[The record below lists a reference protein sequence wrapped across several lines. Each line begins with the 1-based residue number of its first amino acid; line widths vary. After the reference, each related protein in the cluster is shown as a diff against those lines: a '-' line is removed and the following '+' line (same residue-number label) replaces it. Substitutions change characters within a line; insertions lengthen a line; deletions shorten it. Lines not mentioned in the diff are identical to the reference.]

1 MTDAFQEWD
10 TIKEMKMV
18 GAIFTAMDIF
28 LGGVGIVTLGL
39 GAVGI
44 INIMLVSVTE
54 RTSEIGLRKALGA
67 TKNSILRQFFWE
79 GLLLTAVSGAIGIA
93 RIGGADGRA
102 AGAAYGQDAGL
113 GSATAGAMVGGAG
126 HGNPDP
132 ERNCRR
138 TVSGE
143 QGGAD
148 GSGGSVAERL
158 EQAARSWSGARMLK
172 DILGQAWEAMVYNR
186 RRTAITMIGMAWGI
200 ATVVLL
206 LAYGAGFSRAIEAIF
221 AEWGTN
227 IIGVFPGR
235 TSEQAG
241 GEKSGAQVRFT
252 EDDVDRIIAS
262 VPGINHIS
270 PAVYK
275 DVTVQNDL
283 HSYTWTVNGVMP
295 VFQDIWKL
303 DTDAG
308 RFFNGLEEQQR
319 AHVCVIGSESKTKLF
334 SGAWAVGQT
343 IRLNGVLFTI
353 VGVLSPKMQ
362 EGEDSDRNRQ
372 IYVPFS
378 TMSDLAD
385 TKYLGGI
392 WFNYQG
398 NYMLT
403 EQNMRD
409 VLGAAHH
416 FVPADHNA
424 IYVANLMTELHQFS
438 ILSLALQVLLSLVGA
453 LTLGIAGIG
462 LMNIML
468 VAVQQRTREIGV
480 EKALGARKRH
490 ILAQFLSE
498 AMVITGIG
506 GVGGI
511 GLAYMVS
518 LLVGRIPFY
527 SELALHAQDAD
538 IQLLI
543 SPASVV
549 VATTILIVT
558 GLVSGMIPAIRAA
571 NLDPIEALRY
581 E

>member
-1 MTDAFQEWD
+1 
-10 TIKEMKMV
+10 
-18 GAIFTAMDIF
+18 
-28 LGGVGIVTLGL
+28 
-39 GAVGI
+39 
-44 INIMLVSVTE
+44 ML
-54 RTSEIGLRKALGA
+54 R
-67 TKNSILRQFFWE
+67 
-79 GLLLTAVSGAIGIA
+79 
-93 RIGGADGRA
+93 
-102 AGAAYGQDAGL
+102 
-113 GSATAGAMVGGAG
+113 
-126 HGNPDP
+126 
-132 ERNCRR
+132 
-138 TVSGE
+138 
-143 QGGAD
+143 
-148 GSGGSVAERL
+148 
-158 EQAARSWSGARMLK
+158 
-172 DILGQAWEAMVYNR
+172 DILGQAWEAMIYNR

-221 AEWGTN
+221 AQWGTN

-241 GEKSGAQVRFT
+241 GEKSGVKVRFT
-252 EDDVDRIIAS
+252 QDDVDRIIAS

-275 DVTVQNDL
+275 DVTVQDDL
-283 HSYTWTVNGVMP
+283 HSFTWTVNGVMP

-303 DTDAG
+303 ETDAG
-308 RFFNGLEEQQR
+308 RFFNGQEEQQR

-334 SGAWAVGQT
+334 SGGWAVGQT
-343 IRLNGVLFTI
+343 IRLNGVVFTI
-353 VGVLSPKMQ
+353 IGVLSPKMQ
-362 EGEDSDRNRQ
+362 EGADSDRNRQ

-403 EQNMRD
+403 EQNMRSA
-409 VLGAAHH
+409 LGAAHH
-416 FVPADHNA
+416 FRPSDHNA

-480 EKALGARKRH
+480 EKALGAQRRH
-490 ILAQFLSE
+490 ILTQFLSE
-498 AMVITGIG
+498 AMVITG
-506 GVGGI
+506 VGGAGGI
-511 GLAYMVS
+511 ALAYLVS

-543 SPASVV
+543 SPTSVI
-549 VATTILIVT
+549 VATGILIVT
-558 GLVSGMIPAIRAA
+558 GLVSGMIPAIRAS